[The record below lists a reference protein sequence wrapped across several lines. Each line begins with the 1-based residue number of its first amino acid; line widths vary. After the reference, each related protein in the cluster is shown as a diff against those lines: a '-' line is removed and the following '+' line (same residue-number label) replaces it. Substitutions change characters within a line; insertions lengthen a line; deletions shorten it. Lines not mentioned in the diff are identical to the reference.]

1 MLDGKALTIFD
12 LSPIDHLEMVEGF
25 NGREKFYNFPKAKM
39 TTKFFFEMT
48 KFFVKPCETSCVAL
62 SHENLP
68 TSKSK

>member
-39 TTKFFFEMT
+39 TTKFFL
-48 KFFVKPCETSCVAL
+48 K
-62 SHENLP
+62 
-68 TSKSK
+68 